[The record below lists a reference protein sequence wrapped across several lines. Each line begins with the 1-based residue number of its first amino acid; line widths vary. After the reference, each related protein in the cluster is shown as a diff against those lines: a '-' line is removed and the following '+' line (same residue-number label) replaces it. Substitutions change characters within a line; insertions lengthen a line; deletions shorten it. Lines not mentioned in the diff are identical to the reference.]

1 MYYHWQYPTYPYNQE
16 RSHSQSSNNPYWS
29 YYPPNNQYVAPPEK
43 NMPAPYVN
51 IEDVEKNLNDEQE
64 KETQN
69 SSSTLIEQ
77 IFEKLNKIEEENKKL
92 KEEIKNIKP
101 ITIENINYKIQDL
114 SVQELSGTLLVGLTA
129 LSEAEELKKLL
140 TENGPVHLND
150 MDTEEMEDPAGEP
163 DEAGE
168 GEQNNS

>member
-1 MYYHWQYPTYPYNQE
+1 MYYHWQYPPYPYNHE
-16 RSHSQSSNNPYWS
+16 RTHSQSSNSAYWS
-29 YYPPNNQYVAPPEK
+29 NYPPNQPYLPAPEK
-43 NMPAPYVN
+43 SMPVPYGNMTDAEN
-51 IEDVEKNLNDEQE
+51 KQNEEQK
-64 KETQN
+64 KETPN

-77 IFEKLNKIEEENKKL
+77 IFEKLNKIEEDHKKL

-150 MDTEEMEDPAGEP
+150 MNTEEMGEP
-163 DEAGE
+163 SDGTEE
-168 GEQNNS
+168 DQNNA